1 MQRRTFLQT
10 SLGVA
15 LAASLPAQTRRR
27 PIRLLLCSGW
37 QTVNIGDVAH
47 TPGALALIE
56 EHIPHAEVT
65 LWLYNPL
72 TPEARAM
79 MLRRF
84 PRLTI
89 VEGKLDAQGEP
100 TAPAVLAAMDRCD
113 FFLHG
118 SGPSTLGWAH
128 AEAFVRRTGRG
139 FGVHGVTYG
148 LYGIPEKA
156 TLSKARFIFFRD
168 SVSLARAKADGV
180 RAPIMEWGPDTAFA
194 ADLRDDASADTFLK
208 AHGLADGT
216 FLCCISRYRFTPF
229 WLIPSK
235 QERINPTRHARNE
248 EKKIADHA
256 PLLAAIEAVVGET
269 ELRVLLCPEDE
280 TQMAITREMLYD
292 KLPAGARGR
301 VVWRDTFWLPDEA
314 ISVYRRSAG
323 LFGHEMHSPIMCIGN
338 GIPAIVCRWAEQS
351 TKGLMWRDIGLGDW
365 LFDFDVPAEAAAM
378 PAAVLAIARDP
389 AAARRRAEA
398 ARARV
403 QDRFRTTMDVVSRGA
418 SGTLSATG
426 WPRTPHELPLAL

>member
-1 MQRRTFLQT
+1 MHRRTFLQS
-10 SLGVA
+10 SLLTA
-15 LAASLPAQTRRR
+15 LAASLSAQTRRR
-27 PIRLLLCSGW
+27 PSQILLCSGW

-56 EHIPHAEVT
+56 EHIPEAEVT

-84 PRLTI
+84 PSLTI
-89 VEGKLDAQGEP
+89 VEGTLDAQREA
-100 TAPAVLAAMDRCD
+100 TAPDVLAAMDRCD

-118 SGPSTLGWAH
+118 SGPATLGWAH

-156 TLSKARFIFFRD
+156 TLSKARFVFFRD
-168 SVSLARAKADGV
+168 SVSLARAQDDGV
-180 RAPIMEWGPDTAFA
+180 RAPVMEWGPDTAFA
-194 ADLRDDASADTFLK
+194 TDLRDDERADTFLR
-208 AHGLADGT
+208 AHGLADGN

-235 QERINPTRHARNE
+235 QEPVNPERHARNE
-248 EKKIADHA
+248 EKKVEDHA
-256 PLLAAIEAVVGET
+256 PLLAAIEAVVRET
-269 ELRVLLCPEDE
+269 QLRVLLCPEDE
-280 TQMAITREMLYD
+280 TQMAITREMLYER
-292 KLPAGARGR
+292 LSARARHR

-323 LFGHEMHSPIMCIGN
+323 LFGHEMHSPIMCIGH

-351 TKGLMWRDIGLGDW
+351 TKGVMWRDIGLGDW
-365 LFDFDVPAEAAAM
+365 LFDLDEPAEAAAL
-378 PAAVLAIARDP
+378 PGAVLALARDP
-389 AAARRRAEA
+389 AGARRRAEEA
-398 ARARV
+398 GARV
-403 QDRFRTTMDVVSRGA
+403 RERFRFTMDVLSRE
-418 SGTLSATG
+418 AT
-426 WPRTPHELPLAL
+426 PRAR